1 MNRRASTARR
11 HRSQVRIRS
20 GLDACIFVIVVVAV
34 VTYLGLGSAGFWEPI
49 P

>member
-1 MNRRASTARR
+1 
-11 HRSQVRIRS
+11 VRIRS